1 MQGSSVSEETAE
13 MVYEFAADYSNIMVI
28 LDSNHTHE
36 HVKKELEIYSPLV
49 SVGSY
54 LVVFDTFV
62 EDMPTD
68 SFPDR
73 PWNVGDNPKTA
84 VFEFLAENHNF
95 EIDKSVENKLIMTS
109 APSGY
114 LKRIN

>member
-1 MQGSSVSEETAE
+1 
-13 MVYEFAADYSNIMVI
+13 MVI
-28 LDSNHTHE
+28 LDSNHTHA
-36 HVKKELEIYSPLV
+36 HVKAELEIYSPLV

-54 LVVFDTFV
+54 LVVFDTFI
-62 EDMPTD
+62 EDMPPGLY
-68 SFPDR
+68 PDR

-84 VFEFLAENHNF
+84 VFEFLAENDNF
-95 EIDKSVENKLIMTS
+95 VIDKNVENKLLMTS